1 MDKIFAM
8 AFIAASFAA
17 CKSTNTE
24 SAANKALLRRFYEE
38 VYVHWNMAMAD
49 EVLLP
54 GFISHDW
61 PEGTPGGPQAFR
73 AYYAAIRK
81 AVPDARYE
89 VDDIVAEDDKV
100 VVRWRMKGTYQHAFP
115 GIDTPPAGQAITLKG
130 VAIYRV
136 ENGKLAERWV
146 VSDMYGMLKELG
158 QPGKA

>member
-81 AVPDARYE
+81 LA
-89 VDDIVAEDDKV
+89 IVWLLPQMA
-100 VVRWRMKGTYQHAFP
+100 
-115 GIDTPPAGQAITLKG
+115 AGFQLKD
-130 VAIYRV
+130 YT
-136 ENGKLAERWV
+136 KLR
-146 VSDMYGMLKELG
+146 SDN
-158 QPGKA
+158 